1 MKLNLDKSQKIISC
15 RIIFTIL
22 SLVLLNILPITGV
35 IKLVCFVIVFLIIG
49 YDIIKEAIE
58 GILKGDVFDENFL
71 MSIATIGAF
80 GIAIYKK
87 DGDYNEAIAVML
99 FFQIGEFFQG
109 YAVNRSKKNIKK
121 LMDIRPDYANIEK
134 DDKLIKV
141 DPASVAKGSVITVNP
156 GEKVPLDGF
165 VVEGSTS
172 LNTAALTGESV
183 PRDVSVGDDVISGC
197 INLNGVIKV
206 QTTKTFKQS
215 TVSKILDLV
224 ENSQNRKS
232 KSENFIK
239 KFAKVYTPIVCTL
252 ALIIA
257 VVVPVVSIFI
267 LNVNTDWF
275 TWIYRALTFLVI
287 SCPCALVIGIPL
299 SFFAGIGG
307 ASREGVLIKG
317 STFIEV
323 LSKLK
328 YIAFDKTGT
337 LTKGVFKVITVH
349 HNTMPKSKLIEYAA
363 YAESASTH
371 PIALSILS
379 AYGKEIKASRVCEIN
394 QTAGKGISAK
404 VDGKTVLAGNSKFME
419 ANNVEYSECSY
430 AGTIVHVAIDGVY
443 EGHIVISDEL
453 KPNSKV
459 AIEELK
465 KLHVKK
471 VVMLTGDS
479 LKVAQQVARSLNIDE
494 YYAGLLPD
502 DKVSKLEELK
512 SNKSSGE
519 MLGFVGDGIND
530 APVLAIADVGVAMGG
545 VGSDAALE
553 AADVVLMNDE
563 PKQIA
568 KAIKISNKCMRI
580 VRENIVFAI
589 GVKVICLILGAVG
602 IADMWLAIFADVG
615 VMIIC
620 VLNAI
625 RALRVHNL

>member
-239 KFAKVYTPIVCTL
+239 KFAKVYTPIVCAL

-257 VVVPVVSIFI
+257 VVVPVVSIFV
-267 LNVNTDWF
+267 LNLNTDWF

-307 ASREGVLIKG
+307 ASREGILIKG

-404 VDGKTVLAGNSKFME
+404 VDGKMVLAGNSKFME

-453 KPNSKV
+453 KPNSKA

-479 LKVAQQVARSLNIDE
+479 LKVAQQVAKSLNIDE

>member
-1 MKLNLDKSQKIISC
+1 M
-15 RIIFTIL
+15 
-22 SLVLLNILPITGV
+22 
-35 IKLVCFVIVFLIIG
+35 
-49 YDIIKEAIE
+49 
-58 GILKGDVFDENFL
+58 
-71 MSIATIGAF
+71 
-80 GIAIYKK
+80 
-87 DGDYNEAIAVML
+87 
-99 FFQIGEFFQG
+99 
-109 YAVNRSKKNIKK
+109 
-121 LMDIRPDYANIEK
+121 
-134 DDKLIKV
+134 
-141 DPASVAKGSVITVNP
+141 
-156 GEKVPLDGF
+156 
-165 VVEGSTS
+165 
-172 LNTAALTGESV
+172 
-183 PRDVSVGDDVISGC
+183 
-197 INLNGVIKV
+197 
-206 QTTKTFKQS
+206 
-215 TVSKILDLV
+215 
-224 ENSQNRKS
+224 
-232 KSENFIK
+232 
-239 KFAKVYTPIVCTL
+239 
-252 ALIIA
+252 
-257 VVVPVVSIFI
+257 
-267 LNVNTDWF
+267 
-275 TWIYRALTFLVI
+275 
-287 SCPCALVIGIPL
+287 
-299 SFFAGIGG
+299 
-307 ASREGVLIKG
+307 IKG

-404 VDGKTVLAGNSKFME
+404 VDGKVVLAGNSKFME

-430 AGTIVHVAIDGVY
+430 AGTIVHVAIDGVH

-453 KPNSKV
+453 KPNSKA

-471 VVMLTGDS
+471 IVMLTGDS
-479 LKVAQQVARSLNIDE
+479 PRVAQQVAESLKIDE

-512 SNKSSGE
+512 SKKSNGE

-602 IADMWLAIFADVG
+602 IADM
-615 VMIIC
+615 
-620 VLNAI
+620 
-625 RALRVHNL
+625 

>member
-239 KFAKVYTPIVCTL
+239 KFAKVYTPIVCAL

-307 ASREGVLIKG
+307 ASREGILIKG

-404 VDGKTVLAGNSKFME
+404 VDGKMVLAGNSKFME

-453 KPNSKV
+453 KPNSKA

-479 LKVAQQVARSLNIDE
+479 LKVAQQVAKSLNIDE

>member
-1 MKLNLDKSQKIISC
+1 
-15 RIIFTIL
+15 
-22 SLVLLNILPITGV
+22 
-35 IKLVCFVIVFLIIG
+35 
-49 YDIIKEAIE
+49 
-58 GILKGDVFDENFL
+58 
-71 MSIATIGAF
+71 
-80 GIAIYKK
+80 
-87 DGDYNEAIAVML
+87 
-99 FFQIGEFFQG
+99 
-109 YAVNRSKKNIKK
+109 
-121 LMDIRPDYANIEK
+121 
-134 DDKLIKV
+134 
-141 DPASVAKGSVITVNP
+141 
-156 GEKVPLDGF
+156 
-165 VVEGSTS
+165 
-172 LNTAALTGESV
+172 
-183 PRDVSVGDDVISGC
+183 VGDDVISGC

-239 KFAKVYTPIVCTL
+239 KFAKVYTPIVCAL

-257 VVVPVVSIFI
+257 VVVPVVSIFV
-267 LNVNTDWF
+267 LNLNTDWF

-404 VDGKTVLAGNSKFME
+404 VDGKVVLAGNSKFME

-430 AGTIVHVAIDGVY
+430 AGTIVHVAIDGVH

-453 KPNSKV
+453 KPNSKA

-471 VVMLTGDS
+471 IVMLTGDS
-479 LKVAQQVARSLNIDE
+479 PRVAQQVAESLKIDE

-512 SNKSSGE
+512 SKKSNGE

>member
-22 SLVLLNILPITGV
+22 SLILLNILPITGV
-35 IKLVCFVIVFLIIG
+35 IKLVCFIVVFLIIG
-49 YDIIKEAIE
+49 YDIIKEALE

-99 FFQIGEFFQG
+99 FFQIGEFFQS

-239 KFAKVYTPIVCTL
+239 KFAKVYTPIVCAL

-257 VVVPVVSIFI
+257 VVVPVVSIFV

-379 AYGKEIKASRVCEIN
+379 AYGKEIKASRVSEIN

-404 VDGKTVLAGNSKFME
+404 VDGKVVLAGNSKFME
-419 ANNVEYSECSY
+419 ANNIEYSECSY

-453 KPNSKV
+453 KPNSKA

-471 VVMLTGDS
+471 IVMLTGDS
-479 LKVAQQVARSLNIDE
+479 PKVAQQVAESLNIDE

-512 SNKSSGE
+512 SKKSNGE

>member
-58 GILKGDVFDENFL
+58 GILKGYVFDENFL

-99 FFQIGEFFQG
+99 FFQIGEFFQS

-239 KFAKVYTPIVCTL
+239 KFAKVYTPIVCAL

-453 KPNSKV
+453 KPNSKA

-471 VVMLTGDS
+471 IVMLTGDS
-479 LKVAQQVARSLNIDE
+479 PKVAQQVAESLNIDE

-502 DKVSKLEELK
+502 DKVAKLEELK

-625 RALRVHNL
+625 RALRVHKL